1 MGTKKV
7 IIWGKEEAGFDN
19 DELGEAGNWA
29 EYHMINCPQMKQ
41 SGIAYSILTKETEDG
56 SCVSITKIAECRA
69 CHAKYILT
77 HNFID
82 VETGKYVKD

>member
-1 MGTKKV
+1 MGTKRV
-7 IIWGKEEAGFDN
+7 IIWDKEDACFSN
-19 DELGEAGNWA
+19 DELGQAGNWA
-29 EYHMINCPQMKQ
+29 DYHMINCPRMKQ
-41 SGIAYSILTKETEDG
+41 AGIAYSILTKETED
-56 SCVSITKIAECRA
+56 SDYVSVTKIAECRA

>member
-1 MGTKKV
+1 MGTKRV
-7 IIWGKEEAGFDN
+7 IIWDKEAHFDN
-19 DELGEAGNWA
+19 DELGMAGNWA
-29 EYHMINCPQMKQ
+29 DYHMINCPQMKH

-56 SCVSITKIAECRA
+56 DYVSITKIAECRA

-82 VETGKYVKD
+82 AKTGEYVKD